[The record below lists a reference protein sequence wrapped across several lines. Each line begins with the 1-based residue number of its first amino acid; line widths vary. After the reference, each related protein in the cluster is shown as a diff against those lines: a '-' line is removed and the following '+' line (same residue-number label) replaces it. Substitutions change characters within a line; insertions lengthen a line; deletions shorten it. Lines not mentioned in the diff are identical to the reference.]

1 MIFWGYSPDKD
12 HLSGINEFEFTKS
25 LKNPSNVN
33 SLIDE
38 VLARLLPFEVNNDVK
53 KHLKSLLL
61 YNQTND
67 QYWTDAWA
75 DYLKTPT
82 DEMKINNVRWRLRP
96 FYQYLMQMEEY
107 QLM

>member
-1 MIFWGYSPDKD
+1 
-12 HLSGINEFEFTKS
+12 
-25 LKNPSNVN
+25 
-33 SLIDE
+33 
-38 VLARLLPFEVNNDVK
+38 
-53 KHLKSLLL
+53 L